1 MVFFYQFLGGLFSLY
16 SDTGGGQVHI
26 RSEFLKRYFQVRWLC
41 LMMRH
46 NDDDY
51 DGDLVVLV
59 IIFHRATGPCNHPK
73 AKDTIMLRLINMEI
87 GK

>member
-1 MVFFYQFLGGLFSLY
+1 MPY
-16 SDTGGGQVHI
+16 D
-26 RSEFLKRYFQVRWLC
+26 
-41 LMMRH
+41 RH

-59 IIFHRATGPCNHPK
+59 IIFHRGTGPCNHPK
-73 AKDTIMLRLINMEI
+73 AKDTIMLRLIHMET